1 MESICFVTNLV
12 FDGTQ
17 VTSLDLVYYVFPV
30 LHRMVSDFLIGF
42 EWKLYELWKLY
53 KLYTVFVKFMVDMPF
68 L

>member
-42 EWKLYELWKLY
+42 EWKLY